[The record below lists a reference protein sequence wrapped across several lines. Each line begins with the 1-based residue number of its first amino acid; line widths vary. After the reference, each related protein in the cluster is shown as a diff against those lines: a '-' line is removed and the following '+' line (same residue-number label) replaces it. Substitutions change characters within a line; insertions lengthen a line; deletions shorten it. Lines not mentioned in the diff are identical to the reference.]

1 MNTKTVG
8 RPRNPNSAN
17 YKLVSGLFGK
27 YISQKDMS
35 KAQLKQYKSSLKIFA

>member
-1 MNTKTVG
+1 MKTNKIG

-17 YKLVSGLFGK
+17 YKLVEGLFGK

-35 KAQLKQYKSSLKIFA
+35 KAQLKQYKSSLKMFA